1 MLGVMLSGLVLP
13 GWPTHPVFPL
23 STNTYERPREP
34 FGMDS
39 PIVASVGGVDIWK
52 EGDKYE
58 TYDGM
63 IPLEE
68 FDSLE
73 AAKRA
78 ARSYGDSGLPL

>member
-1 MLGVMLSGLVLP
+1 
-13 GWPTHPVFPL
+13 
-23 STNTYERPREP
+23 
-34 FGMDS
+34 MDS

-63 IPLEE
+63 VPLEE
-68 FDSLE
+68 FNSLE

>member
-1 MLGVMLSGLVLP
+1 MLSGLVLS
-13 GWPTHPVFPL
+13 GCATHPVFPL
-23 STNTYERPREP
+23 STITYERAVSLIR
-34 FGMDS
+34 MDA
-39 PIVASVGGVDIWK
+39 PVVATVNGVDIWK

-63 IPLEE
+63 VPLEE

>member
-1 MLGVMLSGLVLP
+1 MIYEP
-13 GWPTHPVFPL
+13 PL
-23 STNTYERPREP
+23 TFS
-34 FGMDS
+34 GMDS

-63 IPLEE
+63 VPLEE

-78 ARSYGDSGLPL
+78 ARGYGDSGLPL

>member
-1 MLGVMLSGLVLP
+1 
-13 GWPTHPVFPL
+13 
-23 STNTYERPREP
+23 
-34 FGMDS
+34 MDS

-78 ARSYGDSGLPL
+78 ARGYGDSGLPL

>member
-1 MLGVMLSGLVLP
+1 MI
-13 GWPTHPVFPL
+13 
-23 STNTYERPREP
+23 YERGVSQT
-34 FGMDS
+34 GMDA
-39 PIVASVGGVDIWK
+39 PVVATVNGVDIWK

-63 IPLEE
+63 VPLEE
-68 FDSLE
+68 FNSLE

>member
-1 MLGVMLSGLVLP
+1 
-13 GWPTHPVFPL
+13 
-23 STNTYERPREP
+23 
-34 FGMDS
+34 
-39 PIVASVGGVDIWK
+39 VASVGGVDIWK

-63 IPLEE
+63 VPLEEFDSLEAAKRKYETYDGMVPLEE

-78 ARSYGDSGLPL
+78 ARGYGDSGIPL